1 MANLSMVIQALP
13 REAQS
18 RYRAAVRWRTL
29 DGALFGLALF
39 LRLPPYCL
47 LKHIALAF
55 GTYRRCLF

>member
-39 LRLPPYCL
+39 LRLRP
-47 LKHIALAF
+47 
-55 GTYRRCLF
+55 